1 MIGLHQSLLYS
12 NRTIIKRA
20 LKNNL
25 KIFQENKKFFAWNS
39 DKTWIYKHTKLNIPR
54 HDNDMDTETWNKNPA
69 HCNFFPFFCSYCVK
83 SDSSKI
89 PRKVWRKNSWLAAA
103 NVCNSQAQTSSI
115 NSRQYK
121 KSRYVPSGQFSKTWW
136 AMSPAESLGLNR
148 NSFVLPHTSI
158 SRRFICKTRKKVTK
172 N

>member
-121 KSRYVPSGQFSKTWW
+121 KVGTYLRASFQKHDGRCHPPSRSDWIGTLLFCRIRVSV
-136 AMSPAESLGLNR
+136 AGLSVKR
-148 NSFVLPHTSI
+148 E
-158 SRRFICKTRKKVTK
+158 KK
-172 N
+172 